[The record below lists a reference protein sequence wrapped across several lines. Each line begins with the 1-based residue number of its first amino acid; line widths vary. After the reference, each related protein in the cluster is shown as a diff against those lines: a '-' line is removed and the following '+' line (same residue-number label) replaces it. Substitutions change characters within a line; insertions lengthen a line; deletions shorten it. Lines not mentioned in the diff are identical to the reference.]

1 MKEPNVQGLLGLAV
15 RSGNA
20 AMGMENC
27 LNAIRTGKTL
37 CVLMDEEAGPNT
49 AKKLQDACAFYELPL
64 FTLEAGQMDRAMGRT
79 GLMAAALLKSSIT
92 EEILRRFTDHRIE
105 EMAGNKAGVQANNG

>member
-1 MKEPNVQGLLGLAV
+1 MNEPNVKGLLGLAV

-27 LNAIRTGKTL
+27 LNAIRTEKAL
-37 CVLMDEEAGPNT
+37 CVLVDEHAGPNT
-49 AKKLQDACAFYELPL
+49 AKKLQDASAFYQLPL
-64 FTLEAGQMDRAMGRT
+64 FKLEAGYMDGAMGKE

-92 EEILRRFTDHRIE
+92 EEILRRFNDQKIE
-105 EMAGNKAGVQANNG
+105 EIAGNKAGVQANNG